1 MYNARTTQEQK
12 STKVQTLRQQERVDY
27 SMPRVNGPT
36 RARATVSTSIDSS
49 DLKKSEQVQTLRDSP
64 RARENFNYSSQ
75 MKERRF
81 EHGVRVLSSCLV

>member
-12 STKVQTLRQQERVDY
+12 STKVQTLQQQERVND
-27 SMPRVNGPT
+27 SMRRVNGPT

-64 RARENFNYSSQ
+64 RAA
-75 MKERRF
+75 
-81 EHGVRVLSSCLV
+81 

>member
-12 STKVQTLRQQERVDY
+12 STKVQTLQQQERVDD
-27 SMPRVNGPT
+27 STRRVNGPT

-64 RARENFNYSSQ
+64 RARENF
-75 MKERRF
+75 K
-81 EHGVRVLSSCLV
+81 